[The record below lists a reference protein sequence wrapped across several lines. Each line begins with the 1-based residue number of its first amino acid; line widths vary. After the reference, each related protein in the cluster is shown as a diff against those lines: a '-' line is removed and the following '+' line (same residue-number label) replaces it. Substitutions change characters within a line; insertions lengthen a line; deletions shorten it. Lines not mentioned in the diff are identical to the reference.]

1 MKRIGKSMD
10 IWQIKMP
17 LLSFYRKVQ
26 AQNLEIRDVQFEEGW
41 ITFGTS
47 PFNKREILR
56 IFPKAELLQRKG
68 IIGHIFIQL
77 TDVKKI
83 ILLIFASGVW
93 FFLSQCVFEVEY
105 YGDKDLLKRKI
116 EETLIENVHQI
127 PFSKHELSIEEAE
140 KILKEK
146 YQDELSWLEV
156 VEVGSKY
163 QVYFVAK
170 EVVETPQLK
179 SDPLIA
185 TKDGMVVYFD
195 VENGQKMVNVNQIVY
210 KGDVLVN
217 NILVDSSG
225 NEKTL
230 YVKGKVYGYTW
241 YTIESMIN
249 ESECKNIHDALVY
262 LRLLFDCRNQI
273 SKEISDGERIESE
286 KVLQFIHEEGK
297 IKIKIHYT
305 LYEDLTRP

>member
-225 NEKTL
+225 NEKPL